1 MEAAL
6 KRALWMAA
14 PALLGSTDIAL
25 ASEAACYTQRT
36 RPDNVVL
43 PRARSAESLALP
55 ELRLP
60 EKPTSANDTVT
71 VVLNVHVTDAG
82 NVSNVVLVEGSAVPA
97 WNAGLLE
104 TAKTWAFVPGTVDG
118 EPTAMCF
125 RFRISASLT
134 E

>member
-6 KRALWMAA
+6 KRAIWIAA
-14 PALLGSTDIAL
+14 LTLAGLTD
-25 ASEAACYTQRT
+25 AAAAAGTTCYTQRT

-71 VVLNVHVTDAG
+71 VVLNVHVNDAG
-82 NVSNVVLVEGSAVPA
+82 NVSDVVLVEASAVPA

-104 TAKTWAFVPGTVDG
+104 TAKTWAFVPGTIDG